1 MNNEDKEFRLES
13 LLTLLKNLEQG
24 HIIQAKFP
32 KPCSFLADFQSIPI
46 KEGKEVLVMVK
57 DNSVIRQREKA
68 FAENRIQS
76 IFFASVAHDL
86 RTPLNSMLASN
97 TILLK

>member
-1 MNNEDKEFRLES
+1 MQKIMIKRLEFTQS
-13 LLTLLKNLEQG
+13 QQKIFYRETMLRLIKNLEQG

-68 FAENRIQS
+68 FAENRI
-76 IFFASVAHDL
+76 
-86 RTPLNSMLASN
+86 
-97 TILLK
+97 